1 MSHGPTSIEHCHKI
15 MDVSLLQYNVGSHSR
30 KGEVVKQQLVQT
42 ALQQGLCDLALLQGC
57 SGVHEPVR
65 VGSGAVYQPA
75 FVQSGAAQPAHE
87 AGTLFCYT
95 ADRFKVRQLST
106 IQEDLPGCQHSMLL
120 LEDINTGTNL
130 IAIALSMAASPQAQ
144 QQHPLLAK
152 LWHLMRELSSQCPVL
167 AAGEYT
173 TSSEADSLC
182 SDPLIQ
188 LHLCQPVQGINSISQ
203 SFFAAA
209 CSPPYSLQIS
219 NVKSLLASPAAA
231 AVQYTQNAHT
241 AACLITCSTA
251 TAAGKSAVSAST
263 QSGFAQTKDDAEGA
277 KRSSELPCG
286 HSAATEKL
294 QALVDAAS
302 MVRTDAAPCCTKLIA
317 FKYHVRVST

>member
-1 MSHGPTSIEHCHKI
+1 
-15 MDVSLLQYNVGSHSR
+15 
-30 KGEVVKQQLVQT
+30 
-42 ALQQGLCDLALLQGC
+42 
-57 SGVHEPVR
+57 
-65 VGSGAVYQPA
+65 
-75 FVQSGAAQPAHE
+75 
-87 AGTLFCYT
+87 
-95 ADRFKVRQLST
+95 
-106 IQEDLPGCQHSMLL
+106 
-120 LEDINTGTNL
+120 
-130 IAIALSMAASPQAQ
+130 
-144 QQHPLLAK
+144 
-152 LWHLMRELSSQCPVL
+152 
-167 AAGEYT
+167 
-173 TSSEADSLC
+173 
-182 SDPLIQ
+182 
-188 LHLCQPVQGINSISQ
+188 VQGINSISQ

-302 MVRTDAAPCCTKLIA
+302 MVRTDAVPCCTKLIA